1 MVGWG
6 TRNARAGAG
15 SQRRVSNSSA
25 RPLLGLCAVVG
36 GSGVLH
42 VVVPGPYR
50 RIVPAPLRPRAA
62 MIVAASGACE
72 IACAGLLAVPR
83 TRRLGALATAALFV
97 AVFPANVQMA
107 LDTVVAD
114 PPSATLW
121 KVGAWLRLPLQIP
134 LVLWALRFR
143 HAPGR

>member
-1 MVGWG
+1 
-6 TRNARAGAG
+6 
-15 SQRRVSNSSA
+15 VSNLSA
-25 RPLLGLCAVVG
+25 RSLLGLCAVVG

-42 VVVPGPYR
+42 FVVPGPYR
-50 RIVPAPLRPRAA
+50 RIVPAPLRSRAA
-62 MIVAASGACE
+62 MIVAGSGACE

-114 PPSATLW
+114 PSSATLL